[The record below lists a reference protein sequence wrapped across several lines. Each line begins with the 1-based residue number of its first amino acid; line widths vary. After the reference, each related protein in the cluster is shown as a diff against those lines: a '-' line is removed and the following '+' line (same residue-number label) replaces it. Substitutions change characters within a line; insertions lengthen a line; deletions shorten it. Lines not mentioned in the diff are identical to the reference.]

1 MFLITAKI
9 PPNSLIKLLI
19 SSPSKP
25 ISRFFST
32 TIAED
37 RTQKLER
44 IADELFDLTKLE
56 RYDYSI
62 LFHLKLGLNRYGP
75 AVSGV
80 TSAAPSAPGSAS
92 GAAESK
98 AAEKTA
104 FDIKL
109 EKFDAA
115 AKIKIIKEV
124 RAFTELGLKEAKDLV
139 EKVPVV
145 VKKGVTKEEAEAII
159 KKLQALGADM
169 FPRLRMLNEM
179 EVEAMALSLVQFDT
193 LIVVAACYQL
203 Y

>member
-1 MFLITAKI
+1 MSSVTTKI
-9 PPNSLIKLLI
+9 PTKSLLRLFI
-19 SSPSKP
+19 SSPPKPP
-25 ISRFFST
+25 ISHFYST
-32 TIAED
+32 ATTET
-37 RTQKLER
+37 RTQRLDR
-44 IADELFDLTKLE
+44 IADELLDLTKLE

-62 LFHLKLGLNRYGP
+62 LFRLKLGLNRYGP
-75 AVSGV
+75 AVSGAS
-80 TSAAPSAPGSAS
+80 SAAPSAPGSGS

-145 VKKGVTKEEAEAII
+145 VKKGVSKEEADGIV
-159 KKLQALGADM
+159 KKLQGLGA
-169 FPRLRMLNEM
+169 
-179 EVEAMALSLVQFDT
+179 T
-193 LIVVAACYQL
+193 VVL
-203 Y
+203 E